1 MDSCIIADRFDTKPV
16 LHQQQAGLDYYTQH
30 GFQEVSVSRQLCPNG
45 RSLSCL
51 DAHPSLI

>member
-16 LHQQQAGLDYYTQH
+16 LHQQQADLDYYTQH

-51 DAHPSLI
+51 DAHLSLI